1 MKYRFI
7 EKHRSE
13 FGAEKMCRVLGVN
26 RSGYYAWR
34 NREPSQR
41 EQYNEM
47 LLIEIRAIH
56 QEYMQLYGSPRITQ
70 ELHRRGYKCSR
81 SRVAR
86 IMRKNDIF
94 AKTKRRFKV
103 TTNSKHTYAASPN
116 LLNQDF
122 SANAINEVWTSDIT
136 YIWTR
141 EGWLYL
147 TVILDLFNRQIVGWS
162 MSHRLTAATTTIPA
176 LLHAYRRYR
185 PDQYIIFHS
194 DRGVQYAC
202 KKFRQKIEKFKIRQ
216 SMSGKGNCYDNA
228 ITESFF
234 HTLKTECVYFEK
246 YITRDHAR
254 QNIFQYIELFYNRKR
269 LHSALG
275 YNTPVEFG
283 QFKNV
288 A

>member
-13 FGAEKMCRVLGVN
+13 FGVGKMCRVLDVN
-26 RSGYYAWR
+26 RSGYYGWR

-41 EQYNEM
+41 EQYNDM
-47 LLIEIRAIH
+47 LLKEIRAIH

-86 IMRKNDIF
+86 IMRKNGII

-103 TTNSKHTYAASPN
+103 TTNSKHTYVVSPN
-116 LLNQDF
+116 LLDQDF
-122 SANAINEVWTSDIT
+122 SANTINEVWTSDIT

-162 MSHRLTAATTTIPA
+162 MSHRLTAVTTTIPA
-176 LLHAYRRYR
+176 LLHAYRRNK
-185 PDQYIIFHS
+185 PDPYIILHS

-202 KKFRQKIEKFKIRQ
+202 KEFRQEIENFKMRQ

-234 HTLKTECVYFEK
+234 HTLKTYENK
-246 YITRDHAR
+246 TRLDSR
-254 QNIFQYIELFYNRKR
+254 
-269 LHSALG
+269 
-275 YNTPVEFG
+275 
-283 QFKNV
+283 
-288 A
+288 